1 MTRYFFD
8 IGSSMGSVEYD
19 YKGRVLPTLDHAQQ
33 MAELIAM
40 DLGCTR
46 PDLSSNTEVQIR
58 GARWTLLATVPVRA
72 VETLAA

>member
-8 IGSSMGSVEYD
+8 VKCIESMEYD
-19 YKGRVLPTLDHAQQ
+19 YRGRVLPSLEHAQQ

-46 PDLSSNTEVQIR
+46 PDVSSNTEVQIR
-58 GARWTLLATVPVRA
+58 GARWTLLATVPVSA
-72 VETLAA
+72 IESLAA